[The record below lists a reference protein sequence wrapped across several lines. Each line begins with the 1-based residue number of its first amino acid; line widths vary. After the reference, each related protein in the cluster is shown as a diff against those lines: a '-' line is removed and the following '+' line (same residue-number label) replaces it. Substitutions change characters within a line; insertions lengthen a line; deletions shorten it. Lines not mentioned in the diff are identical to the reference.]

1 MFSWNNSF
9 RIKDGAYVIKLD
21 NKKGKVTH
29 WVSLF
34 IVINTAVYCDC
45 FGIKYIPEKVLN
57 KIRDILITHNIFRI
71 QDNDSV
77 LCVDF
82 VVSLP

>member
-1 MFSWNNSF
+1 MIN
-9 RIKDGAYVIKLD
+9 LD

-34 IVINTAVYCDC
+34 IIIKTAVYCDS
-45 FGIKYIPEKVLN
+45 FGIKYIPEEVLN
-57 KIRDILITHNIFRI
+57 NIRDISITHNIFRI

-77 LCVDF
+77 ICVDF
-82 VVSLP
+82 VVSLL